1 MAWVHVPN
9 RSPRP
14 GLGRFWGLINP
25 GLWQLIWREHW
36 DAVIAHMGLGYIYAS
51 FWIAATA
58 AKFKK
63 IPFLFGTDA
72 YDFQPEMDADGK
84 SLLRFGYYRASFG

>member
-1 MAWVHVPN
+1 
-9 RSPRP
+9 
-14 GLGRFWGLINP
+14 
-25 GLWQLIWREHW
+25 
-36 DAVIAHMGLGYIYAS
+36 MGLGYIYAS